1 MNKFKQLTSIIGCT
15 ILLLILLVYWTPS
28 AGATPDDSAG
38 GTISSPNE
46 RVLRYRPNV
55 NELRE
60 DQKQALKDA
69 VRYMQRLPEHDPR
82 SWKFQANIHGHY
94 VSPGEMTSD
103 LWNTC
108 QHGNHY
114 FLPWHRAYLY
124 HFEEIL
130 REVAKEGAVE
140 DCKNNHELP
149 DCDNPGEKYSDLT
162 VPYWN
167 YDDGDLEIPEI
178 FRIGP
183 ECTDWTDDKE
193 CNPLYVSNRDS
204 DMNSEDG
211 PAPLSL
217 DDPKKG
223 LGRTDYCHGLK
234 RSKPE
239 ECPRGLG
246 MMSFGGNYA
255 NELSLDPFALD
266 TFVGK
271 GELEV
276 NPHDLVH
283 SAVGG
288 RTTKD
293 IILDMIFHRQ
303 DSCDPIPW
311 MSDPKCSARDPIFW
325 IHHANIDR
333 MWAKWNNG
341 TDDSQGS
348 RPPRENP
355 DNIWNNQ
362 KIHFVGKDGD
372 NLGYKI
378 SQFALEDTRCYG
390 YTYEESEKDHPIPD
404 SCPEILPISIDPMTM
419 KGRIRRGQSE
429 EIQDGIM
436 TVLERISQNLNRL
449 NRLEEGRSVKI
460 GVDIKTKVLEK
471 LKQEGPAVLKE
482 GPAVLLKIKNVHY
495 LPGSPIYRVNITKN
509 NGENKEFVGFISL
522 FGFPQGADLKFELG
536 EKLKAMIDNGLQVE
550 LEEFDPVERKVN
562 PTLPLK
568 LDRMPTLPL
577 KLDGMPTIDEIP
589 MIGFDSVEIE
599 AIE

>member
-1 MNKFKQLTSIIGCT
+1 MKKFKQLTSIIGCT

-28 AGATPDDSAG
+28 AGATPDK
-38 GTISSPNE
+38 
-46 RVLRYRPNV
+46 VLYRPNV
-55 NELRE
+55 KELSHAQR
-60 DQKQALKDA
+60 KAFKDA
-69 VRYMQRLPEHDPR
+69 VRYMQRLPEDDPR
-82 SWKFQANIHGHY
+82 SWKFQAKIHGTY
-94 VSPGEMTSD
+94 DTSDVSP

-108 QHGNHY
+108 QHANQY

-124 HFEEIL
+124 HFEKIL

-140 DCKNNHELP
+140 DCNNDTELP
-149 DCDNPGEKYSDLT
+149 DCDDPGEKYSNLT
-162 VPYWN
+162 VPYWS
-167 YDDGDLEIPEI
+167 YDDGDTEIPII
-178 FRIGP
+178 FRNGP
-183 ECTDWTDDKE
+183 ECTDWTNDE
-193 CNPLYVSNRDS
+193 VCNPLYVGDDHRDS
-204 DMNSEDG
+204 GMNRKKMPDALKEVPTINDLFGINSENALEKD
-211 PAPLSL
+211 
-217 DDPKKG
+217 
-223 LGRTDYCHGLK
+223 DYCHK
-234 RSKPE
+234 RMGSAD
-239 ECPRGLG
+239 ECPDGSSYQ
-246 MMSFGGNYA
+246 SFGGNYA
-255 NELSLDPFALD
+255 EELSSGPTALD
-266 TFVGK
+266 TFSGK
-271 GELEV
+271 GSLEF
-276 NPHDLVH
+276 NPHDLIH

-288 RTTKD
+288 GRPT
-293 IILDMIFHRQ
+293 IILLKSLLHLGP
-303 DSCDPIPW
+303 DSCDQAPW
-311 MSDPKCSARDPIFW
+311 MSDPNCSARDPIFW

-333 MWAKWNNG
+333 LWAKWNNG

-362 KIHFVGKDGD
+362 EIHFVGKDGD
-372 NLGYKI
+372 NLGYEI

-404 SCPEILPISIDPMTM
+404 SCPEILPISIDPM

-436 TVLERISQNLNRL
+436 TVLERISKNLNRL

-471 LKQEGPAVLKE
+471 LKQEGPAV
-482 GPAVLLKIKNVHY
+482 LKIKNVHY

-522 FGFPQGADLKFELG
+522 FGFPEGGDLKFELG